1 MQSYVPHPD
10 KPILTNGAITIVA
23 EHQHAAVEYRLAAP
37 GAGETLPTLTDL
49 HDAEHVDGW
58 ESISELQDLLS
69 PVVYPTMADYRRRRG
84 WPLPAVLI
92 AVGVDPELVSD
103 DIDDLDGDPEWSE
116 EASRYNF
123 AVAPGD
129 YVIEGVPAEDR
140 VINEHDGREYA
151 VVCRRTIAGGVAVDV
166 RRPSSAIEWPK
177 HAPERFTTN
186 EIYLK
191 PASRA
196 PGRYTVTSTADE
208 IRANLEGTDIDFAAA
223 HARAWQL
230 YQAEH
235 TPRGW
240 ELIETDDGEGWIWR
254 SCDGEFVGP
263 AGAGGVADEAA
274 ARAGA
279 WEDFLEDDAQ
289 AVLDTLLLT
298 DLWPESSLP
307 FVVTAGPEQEAAH
320 REIDRICAERVA
332 WIRGW
337 SLLERGQA
345 VLWAIACHLRA
356 SDHDDVE
363 IPARPACLDRN
374 RPA

>member
-10 KPILTNGAITIVA
+10 KPTLTNGAISFVA
-23 EHQHAAVEYRLAAP
+23 EHTHAAVEYRLAAP

-49 HDAEHVDGW
+49 HDAERVDGW
-58 ESISELQDLLS
+58 ETIDELQDLLS

-84 WPLPAVLI
+84 WPLPAVLV
-92 AVGVDPELVSD
+92 AAGVDPELVSD
-103 DIDDLDGDPEWSE
+103 DLDDLDGDPEWSE
-116 EASRYNF
+116 DASRYNF
-123 AVAPGD
+123 ALAPGD

-140 VINEHDGREYA
+140 AINEHDGREYA

-166 RRPSSAIEWPK
+166 RRPSNATEWPA
-177 HAPERFTTN
+177 HTPDRFTTN
-186 EIYLK
+186 EIYLT
-191 PASRA
+191 PAPRA
-196 PGRYTVTSTADE
+196 PGRYTITSAADE
-208 IRANLEGTDIDFAAA
+208 IRATVEGVDIDYAAA

-240 ELIETDDGEGWIWR
+240 ELHDTEDGWIWR
-254 SCDGEFVGP
+254 SCDGELVGP
-263 AGAGGVADEAA
+263 PGHLGVESEAE
-274 ARAGA
+274 ARAGC
-279 WEDFLEDDAQ
+279 WRDFLADDTEP
-289 AVLDTLLLT
+289 VLDTLLLT

-307 FVVTAGPEQEAAH
+307 LVVNSGPEKLAAIA
-320 REIDRICAERVA
+320 ECDRIIAARRA
-332 WIRGW
+332 WIGGW

-356 SDHDDVE
+356 SDNDDVE
-363 IPARPACLDRN
+363 IPDMPACLHRN